1 MTVELRKN
9 KRFPSHLPA
18 RILIKTSEA
27 RDTLNKLENPL
38 PGTAAVQCTVV
49 DYSHSGIRLHG
60 CGHGTIFKDEP
71 VILEIQLS
79 EPASILV
86 DVVYQQDDFIG
97 LKIHEPSDQLFL
109 EIQEYTHL
117 HGTSRDVSEEE
128 TEGYRALMID
138 EAQLLSEALPTRWST
153 AFTEA
158 TGPSADKAK
167 TTDEHQ
173 QWMLAARKTQQHRAE
188 FIAAFGQRVQQQL
201 QRWTRGEAKKTEEE
215 SRSET
220 IITLSLV
227 HQKDFE
233 DWLRTKVT
241 VSHLQANLARREFE
255 VKQYFQAVFPG
266 PEARRFN
273 PIDPVLVTE
282 AFRDSMPV
290 LELPRPC
297 RELAFSVFEKV
308 AVEML
313 NATYA
318 EILDR
323 VDIPLTFLYRSQAAL
338 QTAQQSPVAGHTP
351 APEPVSDIA
360 AEQSA
365 QTETTPAQDSA
376 AEIPDNLL
384 LWPGTAQVREQAQQ
398 SYSSIGQ
405 LLSLRP
411 TTPAINGLSLSATAN
426 AQGETPVTLPLA
438 TEAEVLAVVNALA
451 EMHEG
456 LPDALLSVIETEL
469 QQQEKRLAD
478 DLRDAISTL
487 EQITQSLLENPELAE
502 FMKPSIYQV
511 SWPLLRL
518 VLRDASA
525 LFNAEHPARNIITVI
540 GELGRLTLVGHSQLQ
555 QELTQ
560 LLEPLCTPEIPS
572 PALFNDVL
580 EQLKY
585 LLDTAERRVRQNTE
599 RVAQAAEGEYQIHR
613 ARQSVKNLLGQDTA
627 DRALPQS
634 VVDWLYDGWQQM
646 LTIHWLR
653 EGPDSEPFQASVQ
666 LYRDILEVFGPQN
679 RGQSKLLQSFIPM
692 AEQAR
697 AELDELNGSLP
708 EHLQWYRHMLTSAG
722 THLSG
727 GQLPEMV
734 EMQPFQ
740 EEIDVTTG
748 TGKGSR
754 RVQSLET
761 GDRLQIL
768 ETGQVVSIAWIAED
782 HSRLA
787 CVNHTGLRVHDF
799 RFDELSEL
807 MDKDKVRR
815 LYEQEEST
823 LDQSIDSLVQQ
834 IYSDLSRQ
842 ANTDPLTGLVNRAHF
857 IHLLNGAL
865 QLHSHQR
872 ASLSLV
878 LFDIHQLRVINQSY
892 GLRTGDACLKTV
904 AEQLQEQFA
913 GYTCSRISDS
923 SYALLL
929 PGEDIERAESL
940 ARQFI
945 EHAAQ
950 QPVKTSGDLDL
961 HPAIKAGVTML
972 TAETSDAVDLLE
984 QAQSACNEAIAG
996 PVSSVLRYQYQHSP
1010 RDRYREFTAW
1020 RERMERALQTD
1031 TLSLLMVPV
1040 EPVQLRNKSII
1051 QYEAVCQLPDGPG
1064 GQIPPDEVRYSNNG
1078 GFQQAYDMDRWMVRR
1093 LAHWLR
1099 ENEKEAVD
1107 IRRFILKISGECLT
1121 DGRLTGYLRHQ
1132 LETYSVPV
1140 NKFCFELNEASIRG
1154 DLSSTAEHMHDL
1166 RSLGCQFVLSE
1177 FGTGQASYRTLK
1189 TLPVDLVRIDRNLI
1203 DDLHTSSADYA
1214 LVKSIQEIARFMAK
1228 KTIAEYTG
1236 NDLAWDIL
1244 RGIGVDFCSGAL
1256 NNARSLQELRSL
1268 PS

>member
-18 RILIKTSEA
+18 RILIETSEVS
-27 RDTLNKLENPL
+27 DNQSNPGQ
-38 PGTAAVQCTVV
+38 PMPATAAVHCTVV

-60 CGHGTIFKDEP
+60 FDQGVTLTDKP
-71 VILEIQLS
+71 VTLEIVLS

-117 HGTSRDVSEEE
+117 HGTSRDVSQAE
-128 TEGYRALMID
+128 TDEYRTLMID
-138 EAQLLSEALPTRWST
+138 EARMLSESLPARWST
-153 AFTEA
+153 AFSEA

-201 QRWTRGEAKKTEEE
+201 ERWTRGEAKKTEEE

-266 PEARRFN
+266 PDDLRFN

-282 AFRDSMPV
+282 AFRDGMPV

-308 AVEML
+308 ALEML

-323 VDIPLTFLYRSQAAL
+323 VDIPLTFLYRSQSANAARGDHI
-338 QTAQQSPVAGHTP
+338 TGAEPASDRTP
-351 APEPVSDIA
+351 
-360 AEQSA
+360 EQLTPS
-365 QTETTPAQDSA
+365 ETIPAQDVA
-376 AEIPDNLL
+376 PEIPDNLL

-411 TTPAINGLSLSATAN
+411 ASTSVNGRLQSDTGN
-426 AQGETPVTLPLA
+426 AGDETSVALPLA

-451 EMHEG
+451 ETHEG
-456 LPDALLSVIETEL
+456 LPDPLLSLIDAEL
-469 QQQEKRLAD
+469 QQQDKRLAD
-478 DLRDAISTL
+478 ELRDAISTL
-487 EQITQSLLENPELAE
+487 KQITSSLLDNPELAD
-502 FMKPSIYQV
+502 FMKPSIHKV

-518 VLRDASA
+518 VLRDAAA
-525 LFNAEHPARNIITVI
+525 LFNAEHPARSIITVI
-540 GELGRLTLVGHSQLQ
+540 GELGRLTLVGHGQLQ
-555 QELTQ
+555 QEITQ
-560 LLEPLCTPEIPS
+560 LLEPLCTAEIPE

-585 LLDTAERRVRQNTE
+585 LLDSAERRVRQNTE

-613 ARQSVKNLLGQDTA
+613 ARQNVKNLLGQDVS

-653 EGPDSEPFQASVQ
+653 EGPDSEAFEASVQ
-666 LYRDILEVFGPQN
+666 LYRDILDVFAPQN

-697 AELDELNGSLP
+697 AELDALNGTLP

-734 EMQPFQ
+734 EMQPYQ
-740 EEIDVTTG
+740 KEEDVTSRS
-748 TGKGSR
+748 GKGSR
-754 RVQSLET
+754 RVQSLQT
-761 GDRLQIL
+761 GDRLQIR
-768 ETGQVVSIAWIAED
+768 ETGQVVSIAWIADD

-807 MDKDKVRR
+807 MDKDEVRR

-857 IHLLNGAL
+857 IHLLNTAL
-865 QLHSHQR
+865 HLHNHQR
-872 ASLSLV
+872 TPLSLV

-892 GLRTGDACLKTV
+892 GLRTGDACLKIV

-913 GYTCSRISDS
+913 GFTCSRISDS

-945 EHAAQ
+945 EHAAK
-950 QPVKTSGDLDL
+950 QPVETGSDLEL
-961 HPAIKAGVTML
+961 YPAIKGGVTML
-972 TAETSDAVDLLE
+972 TPETSDGVDLLE
-984 QAQSACNEAIAG
+984 QAQSACNEAVAG
-996 PVSSVLRYQYQHSP
+996 SASSVVRYQYQHSP

-1020 RERMERALQTD
+1020 RERMERALQTE

-1051 QYEAVCQLPDGPG
+1051 QYEAICQLPEGPG
-1064 GQIPPDEVRYSNNG
+1064 GQIPPDEVRYSNSG
-1078 GFQQAYDMDRWMVRR
+1078 GFQQAYDMDCWMVRR
-1093 LAHWLR
+1093 LTHWLR
-1099 ENEKEAVD
+1099 DHETEAD
-1107 IRRFILKISGECLT
+1107 GIRRFILKISGQCLIN
-1121 DGRLTGYLRHQ
+1121 GRLTSYLRHQ

-1189 TLPVDLVRIDRNLI
+1189 ALPVDMVRIDRNLI
-1203 DDLHTSSADYA
+1203 EDLHTSSADYA

-1228 KTIAEYTG
+1228 KTIAEHTG

-1244 RGIGVDFCSGAL
+1244 RGIGVDFSSGAL
-1256 NNARSLQELRSL
+1256 SHARPLQELQ
-1268 PS
+1268 P

>member
-18 RILIKTSEA
+18 RIFTDKSDA
-27 RDTLNKLENPL
+27 SDTH
-38 PGTAAVQCTVV
+38 TADQPAFTERESIQCTVV

-60 CGHGTIFKDEP
+60 CDRNIALTDQP

-86 DVVYQQDDFIG
+86 DVVYQHDDFIG

-109 EIQEYTHL
+109 EIQEYTHV
-117 HGTSRDVSEEE
+117 HGTSRDVSEAEADA
-128 TEGYRALMID
+128 YRTLMVD
-138 EAQLLSEALPTRWST
+138 EARVLSDALPARWCS

-158 TGPSADKAK
+158 TGPAADKAK
-167 TTDEHQ
+167 TTDEYQ
-173 QWMLAARKTQQHRAE
+173 QWMLAGRNTQQLKAD
-188 FIAAFGQRVQQQL
+188 FIQAFAARVQQQL
-201 QRWTRGEAKKTEEE
+201 ERWCRGEAKKTEEE

-266 PEARRFN
+266 PENRRFN
-273 PIDPVLVTE
+273 PIDPALVTE

-297 RELAFSVFEKV
+297 REQAFSIFEQV
-308 AVEML
+308 ALEML
-313 NATYA
+313 NVTYA
-318 EILDR
+318 RILDR
-323 VDIPLTFLYRSQAAL
+323 VDIPLTFLYQSQSGAQASDAPL
-338 QTAQQSPVAGHTP
+338 QGQSGGA
-351 APEPVSDIA
+351 
-360 AEQSA
+360 
-365 QTETTPAQDSA
+365 TETVSA
-376 AEIPDNLL
+376 SPDTSGTDIPDNLL
-384 LWPGTAQVREQAQQ
+384 LWPGNLQVREQAQQ
-398 SYSSIGQ
+398 SYSSLGQ

-411 TTPAINGLSLSATAN
+411 AAQPGAGYPMSAPQADTNTAE
-426 AQGETPVTLPLA
+426 GTSDSTCPLA
-438 TEAEVLAVVNALA
+438 SEDDVLAVVNALA
-451 EMHEG
+451 ETHTG
-456 LPDALLSVIETEL
+456 LPDGLLKVIEAQL
-469 QQQEKRLAD
+469 QEQEKRLAEE
-478 DLRDAISTL
+478 LCDAISTL
-487 EQITQSLLENPELAE
+487 EQIIQSLLDNPELAE
-502 FMKPSIYQV
+502 FMKPCIHQV

-518 VLRDASA
+518 VLRDAAA
-525 LFNAEHPARNIITVI
+525 LFNSEHPARNIITVI

-560 LLEPLCTPEIPS
+560 LLEPLCTPEIPA
-572 PALFNDVL
+572 PELFSDVL

-585 LLDTAERRVRQNTE
+585 LLDSAERRVRQNTE

-613 ARQSVKNLLGQDTA
+613 ARQNVKNLLGQDTS
-627 DRALPQS
+627 DRALPQN
-634 VVDWLYDGWQQM
+634 VVDWLYDGWQQV

-666 LYRDILEVFGPQN
+666 LYRDILEVFSPLN

-697 AELDELNGSLP
+697 SELDDLNGPIP
-708 EHLQWYRHMLTSAG
+708 EHLQWYRNMLTSAG

-740 EEIDVTTG
+740 KEIDVTSG

-761 GDRLQIL
+761 GDRLQIR
-768 ETGQVVSIAWIAED
+768 ETGQVVSIAWIADD

-807 MDKDKVRR
+807 MEKDDVRR

-842 ANTDPLTGLVNRAHF
+842 ANADPLTGLVNRTHF
-857 IHLLNGAL
+857 IHLLNGAM
-865 QLHSHQR
+865 QENSHPQR
-872 ASLSLV
+872 AALSLV
-878 LFDIHQLRVINQSY
+878 VLDIHQLRVINQSY
-892 GLRTGDACLKTV
+892 GLRIGDACLKTV

-923 SYALLL
+923 SFALLL

-945 EHAAQ
+945 ESAAR
-950 QPVKTSGDLDL
+950 QPVRTGSELDL

-996 PVSSVLRYQYQHSP
+996 SVSSVLRYQYQHSP
-1010 RDRYREFTAW
+1010 RDRYREFTVW

-1031 TLSLLMVPV
+1031 TLSLLVVPV
-1040 EPVQLRNKSII
+1040 EPVQLRNKAIV
-1051 QYEAVCQLPDGPG
+1051 QYEVVCQLPDGPG
-1064 GQIPPDEVRYSNNG
+1064 GCIPPDEVRFSNSG
-1078 GFQQAYDMDRWMVRR
+1078 GFQQAYEMDRWMVRR
-1093 LAHWLR
+1093 LSHWLR
-1099 ENEKEAVD
+1099 EHESEAAE

-1132 LETYSVPV
+1132 LETFSVPV
-1140 NKFCFELNEASIRG
+1140 SKFCFELNEASIRG

-1189 TLPVDLVRIDRNLI
+1189 TLPVDMVRIDRNLI

-1244 RGIGVDFCSGAL
+1244 RGIGVDFSSGTHG
-1256 NNARSLQELRSL
+1256 NAQTLQELQCS
-1268 PS
+1268 PC